1 MKDLRVDLLEWDG
14 RQLTKMPPTL
24 VVTAERDPLR
34 NQGWRFFG
42 MLQAAGVPATDLY
55 YQGVMHEFF
64 GAAAVLLKAEQA
76 QREAAHHF
84 LRAFGASRPT
94 VAATPV
100 GGGRR

>member
-1 MKDLRVDLLEWDG
+1 
-14 RQLTKMPPTL
+14 MPPTL

-34 NQGWRFFG
+34 NQGWSFFG
-42 MLQAAGVPATDLY
+42 MLHAAGGAGDGPVLP
-55 YQGVMHEFF
+55 GIMHGFF
-64 GAAAVLLKAEQA
+64 GAAAVLPKAEQA

-100 GGGRR
+100 GGGAR

>member
-1 MKDLRVDLLEWDG
+1 
-14 RQLTKMPPTL
+14 
-24 VVTAERDPLR
+24 
-34 NQGWRFFG
+34 

-64 GAAAVLLKAEQA
+64 GAAAVLAKAEQA

-94 VAATPV
+94 VAATPS
-100 GGGRR
+100 